1 MAVYKGNNNGGKKG
15 GGGGRPRPDFT
26 PSKSKGLYLRFDCI
40 AGRAKIIGHA
50 NGEELFSRRCKFN
63 IDIASLKAGWVDFQA
78 QGESSIVG
86 DDRDDPP
93 AGAGE
98 RDGPKWGVEV
108 PIAMPYATVF
118 DDVEI
123 IAVPPCLI
131 KTTTGLLLEAFGSL
145 WDAYHD
151 DENHKDSD
159 VACCEV
165 AGWEAVSKAGGK
177 KYFRPRF
184 KIIGFV
190 KGLEDQFAG
199 KLTSDDD

>member
-26 PSKSKGLYLRFDCI
+26 PS
-40 AGRAKIIGHA
+40 
-50 NGEELFSRRCKFN
+50 SRRVVPSLRLHRGPRKDHRPRERRRAVLPASCKFN